1 MRIYAINRSVGLR
14 GASVKMAAH
23 TGSRFRWTIEQLGG
37 EAAARVRDVN
47 LARIGRDKVEAIE
60 TNALFARA
68 RRPG

>member
-23 TGSRFRWTIEQLGG
+23 TGSRFHWTIEQLGS

-68 RRPG
+68 RKPG